1 MDHPVRVGSGLV
13 LFALLFAQMSCNDS
27 SGPGLV
33 PSSISP
39 NSAITQVASPGTEV
53 REPPSVKVR
62 DQNGIGLG
70 GASVTFAVTAGRG
83 SVTGATVV
91 TNSDG
96 VATVGSWKV
105 GSAEG
110 RNTLVATSGK
120 LSVAF
125 TASSTDP
132 CVISATHTIGGTTS
146 GELTTSDCVFGDG
159 SFIDLVGTMLTTPG
173 TYTFSQSSTQFD
185 TYLVLY
191 DVSGNPIGFN
201 DDFGASTDSR
211 LKAILP
217 AGNFV
222 LGANSFDSSVVGPY
236 TLTSAFDAGSVTNCE
251 IVFVVRGITTN
262 QNLEST
268 DCPRTGGSFAD
279 QFVIYVLGGQ
289 PVTVSMSSSAVDA
302 YLVVY
307 DTNGLVLVSNDNR
320 DPSTKDAQLT
330 FTPALTG
337 FYGIVASSVNA
348 GATGAYT
355 VVIQ

>member
-1 MDHPVRVGSGLV
+1 
-13 LFALLFAQMSCNDS
+13 MSA
-27 SGPGLV
+27 V
-33 PSSISP
+33 SP
-39 NSAITQVASPGTEV
+39 TSQVASPGTEV
-53 REPPSVKVR
+53 RELPSVKVR
-62 DQNGIGLG
+62 DQNGVALG
-70 GASVTFAVTAGRG
+70 GASVTFAVTAGGG

-110 RNTLVATSGK
+110 RNTLLATSGN
-120 LSVAF
+120 LSVTF

-132 CVISATHTIGGTTS
+132 CVISATHPIGGTSS
-146 GELTTSDCVFGDG
+146 GELTTSDCMFGDG
-159 SFIDLVGTMLTTPG
+159 SFIDLVGTVLTTPG
-173 TYTFSQSSTQFD
+173 TYTFSQSSPQFD

-191 DVSGNPIGFN
+191 DGNGNPIGFN
-201 DDFGASTDSR
+201 DDFGASTDSK

-222 LGANSFDSSVVGPY
+222 LGANSFDSSAVGPY
-236 TLTSAFDAGSVTNCE
+236 TLTSALDGGSVTNCE

-262 QNLEST
+262 QTLEST
-268 DCPRTGGSFAD
+268 DCPRTGGSYGD

-302 YLVVY
+302 YLVVF
-307 DTNGLVLVSNDNR
+307 DTNGLVLVNNDNK
-320 DPSTKDAQLT
+320 DPTTKDAQVT

-337 FYGIVASSVNA
+337 FYGIVASSANA